1 VLTRDNV
8 APVVVIRTHDEVEAD
23 RLLAAGGRLR
33 RLAYDMAV
41 DLRGAKTLET
51 RGLPVGLRLE
61 KLDSDFDG
69 IAVAAAAAVPPGH
82 VDFGIWS
89 GVDRFEYWRQLLAG
103 EGPCGSVL
111 PAASCLVRDQE
122 GAIVAALVVT
132 EMPASEWWA
141 GDPWIPE
148 VFVVLGHQGRGLGGL
163 LVGHAVRVCVDA
175 GSRRLGLTVSEGN
188 PARHLYERFGFQPFR
203 TTWLIERPVL
213 R

>member
-1 VLTRDNV
+1 M
-8 APVVVIRTHDEVEAD
+8 VVIRIHDKVEAD

-41 DLRGAKTLET
+41 DLSAAKTPET
-51 RGLPVGLRLE
+51 RGLRIGFRLE
-61 KLDSDFDG
+61 RLDADVDG

-103 EGPCGSVL
+103 EGPCGAIL
-111 PAASCLVRDQE
+111 PAASTLLRDQD
-122 GAIVAALVVT
+122 GAIVAVLVVT
-132 EMPASEWWA
+132 DMPTSEWWA

-148 VFVVLGHQGRGLGGL
+148 VFVVFGHQGQGLGGL
-163 LVGHAVRVCVDA
+163 LVEHAVRACADA
-175 GSRRLGLTVSEGN
+175 GSRRLGLTVSDGN

-203 TTWLIERPVL
+203 TTWLIERPGL
-213 R
+213 P

>member
-1 VLTRDNV
+1 M
-8 APVVVIRTHDEVEAD
+8 VVVRTHDGIEAA
-23 RLLAAGGRLR
+23 RLIAAGGRLR

-41 DLRGAKTLET
+41 DLKTARTPET
-51 RGLPVGLRLE
+51 RPLSAGLHVERL
-61 KLDSDFDG
+61 DADIDG
-69 IAVAAAAAVPPGH
+69 IALAAANAVPPSH

-111 PAASCLVRDQE
+111 PAASCLVRDQD

-132 EMPASEWWA
+132 DMPASEWWA

-148 VFVVLGHQGRGLGGL
+148 VFVVSGHQGQGLGGL
-163 LVGHAVRVCVDA
+163 LVGHAARVCVD
-175 GSRRLGLTVSEGN
+175 GGYGRLGLTVSDGN
-188 PARHLYERFGFQPFR
+188 PARHLYERFGFQAFR
-203 TTWLIERPVL
+203 TTWLIQRPPL